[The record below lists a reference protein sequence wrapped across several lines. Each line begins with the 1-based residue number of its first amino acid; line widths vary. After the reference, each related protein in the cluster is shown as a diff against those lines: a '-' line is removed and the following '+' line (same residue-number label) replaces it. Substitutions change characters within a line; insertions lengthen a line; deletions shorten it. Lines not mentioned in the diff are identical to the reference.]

1 MELKDAIRTFLKDL
15 ELSGKSKTT
24 LEGYYFHLEK
34 FLSFCEEGSL
44 DYRLVNGKETKAFRN
59 WLAMQGLKP
68 SSINAGLSACKSFY
82 DFLLDEGL
90 VKGNPFV
97 SRKLR
102 VKEPDKKPAFLTEEE
117 LERVREAMGRLPKHV
132 RLAFETMLWTGLRVS
147 EVASL
152 AGEDV
157 IEEEGKV
164 FLRVR
169 SGKGQK
175 ERLVPVMDKEIA
187 WELLRLSKEKRKEP
201 LFGVKAGTLK
211 DYAYKVKK
219 ASGVDFHSHRL
230 RHTLATRLLAKGV
243 AIDVVQKVLGHT
255 SINTT
260 RRYAETLPERVKELA
275 VEVLGNPSL
284 KASSR
289 ASSKTSSGSSS
300 FVRDGL
306 RQREERKPH
315 IWVIPNLRLRRG

>member
-1 MELKDAIRTFLKDL
+1 MLESYFSKREAFMELKEAVRAFLKDL
-15 ELSGKSKTT
+15 ELSGKSRKT
-24 LEGYYFHLEK
+24 LEAYYFHLDK
-34 FLSFCEEGSL
+34 FLSFCEEKGL
-44 DYRLVNGKETKAFRN
+44 DYRLVNGKESKSFRN
-59 WLAMQGLKP
+59 WLAEKGLSP
-68 SSINAGLSACKSFY
+68 ASVNAVLSACKSFY

-102 VKEPDKKPAFLTEEE
+102 VKEPERKPAFLTEEE
-117 LERVREAMGRLPKHV
+117 LERVREAIERLPKHV

-152 AGEDV
+152 TGEDV

-175 ERLVPVMDKEIA
+175 ERLVPVIDKDIA
-187 WELLRLSKEKRKEP
+187 WELLRLSKEKGKEL

-211 DYAYKVKK
+211 YYAYKVKK
-219 ASGVDFHSHRL
+219 VSGVDFYSHRL

-243 AIDVVQKVLGHT
+243 AIDVVQKVLGHA

-260 RRYAETLPERVKELA
+260 RRYAETLPEKIRELA
-275 VEVLGNPSL
+275 VN
-284 KASSR
+284 
-289 ASSKTSSGSSS
+289 
-300 FVRDGL
+300 
-306 RQREERKPH
+306 
-315 IWVIPNLRLRRG
+315 I

>member
-1 MELKDAIRTFLKDL
+1 MRLEEAIKAFLRDL
-15 ELSGKSKTT
+15 ELSGKSRKT
-24 LEGYYFHLEK
+24 LEAYYFHLEK
-34 FLSFCEEGSL
+34 LVSFCEERSL
-44 DYRLVNGKETKAFRN
+44 DYQAFNGKESKVFRN
-59 WLAMQGLKP
+59 WLAEKALSA
-68 SSINAGLSACKSFY
+68 SSVNAVLSACKSFY

-102 VKEPDKKPAFLTEEE
+102 VKEPDKKPAFLTEKE
-117 LERVREAMGRLPKHV
+117 LKRVKEAMKTLPRHIV
-132 RLAFETMLWTGLRVS
+132 LAFETMLWTGLRVS

-152 AGEDV
+152 TGEDV
-157 IEEEGKV
+157 IEEEGRV

-175 ERLVPVMDKEIA
+175 ERLVPVMDKEVA
-187 WELLRLSKEKRKEP
+187 WELLRLSRGKGGEF

-211 DYAYKVKK
+211 DYAYKIKR

-243 AIDVVQKVLGHT
+243 SIDVVQKVLGHA

-260 RRYAETLPERVKELA
+260 RRYAETLPEAIKELA
-275 VEVLGNPSL
+275 VEVFYSP
-284 KASSR
+284 
-289 ASSKTSSGSSS
+289 SSKKQKENQDQTQTQKKPYIWI
-300 FVRDGL
+300 VRM
-306 RQREERKPH
+306 P
-315 IWVIPNLRLRRG
+315 RR

>member
-1 MELKDAIRTFLKDL
+1 MKLPELVRAFLKDL
-15 ELSGKSKTT
+15 ELSGKSKRT
-24 LEGYYFHLEK
+24 LEAYSFHLDKFVAFCREK
-34 FLSFCEEGSL
+34 RL
-44 DYRLVNGKETKAFRN
+44 DYWLINGKESKAFRN

-68 SSINAGLSACKSFY
+68 SSINAVLSACKSFY
-82 DFLLDEGL
+82 DFLFDEGL

-102 VKEPDKKPAFLTEEE
+102 VKEPERKPSFLTDEE
-117 LERVREAMGRLPKHV
+117 LERVREVMERLPKHV

-152 AGEDV
+152 TGEDV

-175 ERLVPVMDKEIA
+175 ERLVPVMDKEVA
-187 WELLRLSKEKRKEP
+187 WELLRLSKEKGKEL

-211 DYAYKVKK
+211 DYAYKVKR
-219 ASGVDFHSHRL
+219 ASGVDFHCHRL

-243 AIDVVQKVLGHT
+243 SIDVVQKVLGHA

-260 RRYAETLPERVKELA
+260 RRYAETLPEKVKELA
-275 VEVLGNPSL
+275 VEVFGLSQRREPKGSL
-284 KASSR
+284 EVSPLPRGPKRPVMISWSIY
-289 ASSKTSSGSSS
+289 K
-300 FVRDGL
+300 
-306 RQREERKPH
+306 
-315 IWVIPNLRLRRG
+315 RR

>member
-1 MELKDAIRTFLKDL
+1 MELKEAVRSFLKDL
-15 ELSGKSKTT
+15 ELSGKSRKT
-24 LEGYYFHLEK
+24 LEAYYFHLEK
-34 FLSFCEEGSL
+34 FISFCEEKGL
-44 DYRLVNGKETKAFRN
+44 DYRLVNGKESKAFRN
-59 WLAMQGLKP
+59 WLAEKDLSP
-68 SSINAGLSACKSFY
+68 ASVNAVLSAVKSFY

-102 VKEPDKKPAFLTEEE
+102 VKEPERKPSFLTDEE
-117 LERVREAMGRLPKHV
+117 LAKVQRAMEKLPRHV

-152 AGEDV
+152 TGEDV

-175 ERLVPVMDKEIA
+175 ERLVPVMDKEVA
-187 WELLRLSKEKRKEP
+187 WELLRLSKEKGKER
-201 LFGVKAGTLK
+201 LFGVSDGTLK

-219 ASGVDFHSHRL
+219 ASGVNFHSHRL

-243 AIDVVQKVLGHT
+243 AIDVVQRVLGHA

-275 VEVLGNPSL
+275 VEVLEGHSL
-284 KASSR
+284 KS
-289 ASSKTSSGSSS
+289 SSKTSSGPSS
-300 FVRDGL
+300 FARNGL
-306 RQREERKPH
+306 RQREERKPY
-315 IWVIPNLRLRRG
+315 IWIIPNLKWRG

>member
-1 MELKDAIRTFLKDL
+1 
-15 ELSGKSKTT
+15 
-24 LEGYYFHLEK
+24 
-34 FLSFCEEGSL
+34 
-44 DYRLVNGKETKAFRN
+44 VNGKESKAFRN
-59 WLAMQGLKP
+59 WLAEGLSP
-68 SSINAGLSACKSFY
+68 ASVNAVLSACKSFY

-90 VKGNPFV
+90 VKGNPFAY
-97 SRKLR
+97 RKLR
-102 VKEPDKKPAFLTEEE
+102 VKEPDKKPAFMTEEE

-132 RLAFETMLWTGLRVS
+132 SLAFETMLWTGLRVS

-152 AGEDV
+152 TGEDV

-187 WELLRLSKEKRKEP
+187 WSLLRLSKEKGKEK
-201 LFGVKAGTLK
+201 LFGVCDGTLK
-211 DYAYKVKK
+211 DYAYKVKR
-219 ASGVDFHSHRL
+219 ASGVNFHSHRL

-255 SINTT
+255 SIITT
-260 RRYAETLPERVKELA
+260 RRYAETLPERVKDLA
-275 VEVLGNPSL
+275 VEVFGNPSL

-315 IWVIPNLRLRRG
+315 IWIIPNLRLSRG

>member
-1 MELKDAIRTFLKDL
+1 MELKEAVRAFLKDL
-15 ELSGKSKTT
+15 ELSGKSKKT
-24 LEGYYFHLEK
+24 LEAYYFHSEK
-34 FLSFCEEGSL
+34 FISFCEEKGL
-44 DYRLVNGKETKAFRN
+44 DYRLVNGKESKTFRN
-59 WLAMQGLKP
+59 YLAMQGLSA
-68 SSINAGLSACKSFY
+68 SSINAILSACKSFY

-117 LERVREAMGRLPKHV
+117 LKRVREAMERLPKHV
-132 RLAFETMLWTGLRVS
+132 RFAFETMLWTGLRVS

-152 AGEDV
+152 TGEDV

-175 ERLVPVMDKEIA
+175 ERLVPVMNKDIA
-187 WELLRLSKEKRKEP
+187 WELLRLSKKKEKEP

-219 ASGVDFHSHRL
+219 ASGVNFYSHRL

-243 AIDVVQKVLGHT
+243 AIDIVQKVLGHA

-260 RRYAETLPERVKELA
+260 RRYAETLPEKIKELA
-275 VEVLGNPSL
+275 VEVFYSPSSKQKEPSL
-284 KASSR
+284 KQ
-289 ASSKTSSGSSS
+289 K
-300 FVRDGL
+300 
-306 RQREERKPH
+306 EEQAQTKKKPNI
-315 IWVIPNLRLRRG
+315 IWIKKIPRRW

>member
-1 MELKDAIRTFLKDL
+1 MELREAIRVFLKDL
-15 ELSGKSKTT
+15 GLSGKSRKT
-24 LEGYYFHLEK
+24 LEAYYFHLGK
-34 FLSFCEEGSL
+34 FLSFCEEREL
-44 DYRLVNGKETKAFRN
+44 DYRLVNGKESKAFRN
-59 WLAMQGLKP
+59 WLAEMGL
-68 SSINAGLSACKSFY
+68 SSASVNAVLSACKSFY

-117 LERVREAMGRLPKHV
+117 LERVREVMKSLPRHIQ
-132 RLAFETMLWTGLRVS
+132 LAFETMLWTGLRVS

-152 AGEDV
+152 TGEDV

-164 FLRVR
+164 FLKVR

-175 ERLVPVMDKEIA
+175 ERLVPVMNKEIA
-187 WELLRLSKEKRKEP
+187 WELWRLSKKKREEP

-219 ASGVDFHSHRL
+219 ASGVNFHSHRL

-243 AIDVVQKVLGHT
+243 AIDVVQKVLGHA

-260 RRYAETLPERVKELA
+260 RRYAETLPERVRELA
-275 VEVLGNPSL
+275 VEVFYSPSS
-284 KASSR
+284 KASLGR
-289 ASSKTSSGSSS
+289 TSSGSPS
-300 FVRDGL
+300 FASDGL
-306 RQREERKPH
+306 GQSERKLH
-315 IWVIPNLRLRRG
+315 IWIPPILWKRR

>member
-1 MELKDAIRTFLKDL
+1 MELKEAIRAFLKDL
-15 ELSGKSKTT
+15 ELSGKSKKT
-24 LEGYYFHLEK
+24 LEAYYFHLEK
-34 FLSFCEEGSL
+34 FLSFCEERVL
-44 DYRLVNGKETKAFRN
+44 DYRLVNGKESKAFRN
-59 WLAMQGLKP
+59 WLAEMGLRP
-68 SSINAGLSACKSFY
+68 ASVNAILSACKSFY

-117 LERVREAMGRLPKHV
+117 LRKVYEAMERLPKHV

-152 AGEDV
+152 TGEDV
-157 IEEEGKV
+157 IEEEGRV

-175 ERLVPVMDKEIA
+175 ERLVPVMDKEVA
-187 WELLRLSKEKRKEP
+187 WELLRQVKEKGKEF

-211 DYAYKVKK
+211 DYAYKIKR

-230 RHTLATRLLAKGV
+230 RHTLATRLLAKGIS
-243 AIDVVQKVLGHT
+243 IDVVQKVLGHA

-275 VEVLGNPSL
+275 VEVFGNHSL
-284 KASSR
+284 KASPKT
-289 ASSKTSSGSSS
+289 SSKTSSVAS
-300 FVRDGL
+300 GL
-306 RQREERKPH
+306 RQREERKPY
-315 IWVIPNLRLRRG
+315 IWIVNIPRR

>member
-1 MELKDAIRTFLKDL
+1 MELKEAIRAFLKDL
-15 ELSGKSKTT
+15 ELSGKSRKT
-24 LEGYYFHLEK
+24 LEAYYFHLDK
-34 FLSFCEEGSL
+34 FLSFCEERSL
-44 DYRLVNGKETKAFRN
+44 DYRLINGKESKAFRN
-59 WLAMQGLKP
+59 WLAEKGLSA
-68 SSINAGLSACKSFY
+68 SSVNAVLSACKSFY

-117 LERVREAMGRLPKHV
+117 LKRVKEAMERLPRHIQ
-132 RLAFETMLWTGLRVS
+132 LAFEVMLWTGLRVS
-147 EVASL
+147 EVARL
-152 AGEDV
+152 TGEDV
-157 IEEEGKV
+157 IIEDGKV

-169 SGKGQK
+169 AGKGQK
-175 ERLVPVMDKEIA
+175 ERLVPVMDKEVA
-187 WELLRLSKEKRKEP
+187 WELWRLGKEKGKEP

-211 DYAYKVKK
+211 DYAYKVKR

-243 AIDVVQKVLGHT
+243 AIDVVQKVLGHA

-275 VEVLGNPSL
+275 VEVFGNPSF
-284 KASSR
+284 K
-289 ASSKTSSGSSS
+289 ASSKTSSGTSS
-300 FVRDGL
+300 FASNEL
-306 RQREERKPH
+306 RQREKRKFH
-315 IWVIPNLRLRRG
+315 FWIPKIPRR

>member
-1 MELKDAIRTFLKDL
+1 MELKEAVRGFLKDL
-15 ELSGKSKTT
+15 ELSGKSRKT
-24 LEGYYFHLEK
+24 LEAYYFHLEK
-34 FLSFCEEGSL
+34 FISFCEERSL
-44 DYRLVNGKETKAFRN
+44 DYRLVNGKESKSFRN
-59 WLAMQGLKP
+59 WLAEKGLSP
-68 SSINAGLSACKSFY
+68 ASVNAVLSACKSFY

-117 LERVREAMGRLPKHV
+117 LKRVSEAMGSIPKHV

-152 AGEDV
+152 TGEDV

-175 ERLVPVMDKEIA
+175 ERLVPVMEKEVA
-187 WELLRLSKEKRKEP
+187 WELLRLSKEKGKGP

-211 DYAYKVKK
+211 DYAYKVKR
-219 ASGVDFHSHRL
+219 ASGVDFHCHRL
-230 RHTLATRLLAKGV
+230 RHTLATKLLAKGV
-243 AIDVVQKVLGHT
+243 SIDVVQKVLGHA

-275 VEVLGNPSL
+275 VDVFKQKREPEGSL
-284 KASSR
+284 EASPL
-289 ASSKTSSGSSS
+289 SKGPKRPVMISWSIY
-300 FVRDGL
+300 
-306 RQREERKPH
+306 K
-315 IWVIPNLRLRRG
+315 RR

>member
-1 MELKDAIRTFLKDL
+1 MRLEEAIRAFLKDL
-15 ELSGKSKTT
+15 GLSGKSKKT
-24 LEGYYFHLEK
+24 LEAYYFHLGK
-34 FLSFCEEGSL
+34 FLSFCKEKDL
-44 DYRLVNGKETKAFRN
+44 DYQAFNGKESKAFRN
-59 WLAMQGLKP
+59 WLAEKALSA
-68 SSINAGLSACKSFY
+68 SSINAILSACKSFY

-117 LERVREAMGRLPKHV
+117 LKKVKEAMETLPRHIE
-132 RLAFETMLWTGLRVS
+132 LAFETMLWTGLRVS

-152 AGEDV
+152 TGEDV
-157 IEEEGKV
+157 IEEEGRI

-175 ERLVPVMDKEIA
+175 ERLVPVMDKEVA
-187 WELLRLSKEKRKEP
+187 WGLLRLSREKGGEV

-211 DYAYKVKK
+211 DYAYKIKR

-243 AIDVVQKVLGHT
+243 SIDVVQKVLGHA

-260 RRYAETLPERVKELA
+260 RRYAETLPEKIKELA
-275 VEVLGNPSL
+275 VEVFY
-284 KASSR
+284 SS
-289 ASSKTSSGSSS
+289 SSKQKEPSSKQKENQ
-300 FVRDGL
+300 DQTQTPKKPYIWIL
-306 RQREERKPH
+306 RMP
-315 IWVIPNLRLRRG
+315 RR

>member
-1 MELKDAIRTFLKDL
+1 MRLEEAIRAFLKDL
-15 ELSGKSKTT
+15 ELSGKSKKT
-24 LEGYYFHLEK
+24 LEAYYFHLEK
-34 FLSFCEEGSL
+34 FLSFCKEKDL
-44 DYRLVNGKETKAFRN
+44 DYQAFNGKESKAFRN
-59 WLAMQGLKP
+59 YLAISGLSA
-68 SSINAGLSACKSFY
+68 SSINAILSACKSFY
-82 DFLLDEGL
+82 DFLLDEEL

-117 LERVREAMGRLPKHV
+117 LKKVKEAMKTLPRHIE
-132 RLAFETMLWTGLRVS
+132 LAFETMLWTGLRVS

-152 AGEDV
+152 TGEDV
-157 IEEEGKV
+157 IEEEGRV

-175 ERLVPVMDKEIA
+175 ERLVPVMDKEVA
-187 WELLRLSKEKRKEP
+187 WELLRLSRGRLSKGKGEEF

-211 DYAYKVKK
+211 DYAYKIKR

-243 AIDVVQKVLGHT
+243 SIDVVQKVLGHA

-260 RRYAETLPERVKELA
+260 RRYAETLPEAIKELA
-275 VEVLGNPSL
+275 VEVFYSP
-284 KASSR
+284 
-289 ASSKTSSGSSS
+289 SSKKQKENQDQT
-300 FVRDGL
+300 
-306 RQREERKPH
+306 QTKKKPY
-315 IWVIPNLRLRRG
+315 IWILKR